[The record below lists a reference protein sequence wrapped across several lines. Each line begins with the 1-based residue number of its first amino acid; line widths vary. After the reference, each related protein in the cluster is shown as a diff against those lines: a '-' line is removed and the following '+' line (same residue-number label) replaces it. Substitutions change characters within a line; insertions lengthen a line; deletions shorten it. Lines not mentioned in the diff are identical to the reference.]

1 MKKLPISFFL
11 LCLWLTG
18 CTTHSKPGI
27 EGYVVKKES
36 GRILVVAS
44 ESEDFSSTGGL
55 KEFYPAIWFSH
66 ASNKADVGDKV
77 QIWFD
82 VVMESYPGQAE
93 AEKVLVLP
101 SKKPKNAD
109 LTESDAIRKALTSKE
124 LNLPNIPAIQST
136 SYHSKTDVWEV
147 VIHSGESEVTV
158 QISDN

>member
-1 MKKLPISFFL
+1 MKKLPFSFLL
-11 LCLWLTG
+11 LCLWLIG

-44 ESEDFSSTGGL
+44 ESEDFSSTDGL

-93 AEKVLVLP
+93 AEKVSVLP
-101 SKKPKNAD
+101 SKKPKDAD
-109 LTESDAIRKALTSKE
+109 LTESDAIRKALASKE
-124 LNLPNIPAIQST
+124 FILSNVPAVKSVTYQ
-136 SYHSKTDVWEV
+136 SKTDHWEIT
-147 VIHSGESEVTV
+147 IHSGESEVMV
-158 QISDN
+158 QIKD

>member
-1 MKKLPISFFL
+1 MKKLPFSFLL

-44 ESEDFSSTGGL
+44 KSEDFSSTGGL

-66 ASNKADVGDKV
+66 ASNKADIGDKV

-101 SKKPKNAD
+101 SKKPKDAD
-109 LTESDAIRKALTSKE
+109 LTESDAIRKALASKE
-124 LNLPNIPAIQST
+124 FILSNVPAVKSVTYQ
-136 SYHSKTDVWEV
+136 SKTDHWEIT
-147 VIHSGESEVTV
+147 IHSGESEVMV
-158 QISDN
+158 QIKD